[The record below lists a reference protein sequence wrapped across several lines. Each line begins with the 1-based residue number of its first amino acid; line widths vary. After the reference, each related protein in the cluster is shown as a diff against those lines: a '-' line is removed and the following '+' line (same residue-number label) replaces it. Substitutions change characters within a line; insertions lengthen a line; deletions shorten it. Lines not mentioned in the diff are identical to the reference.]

1 MNHLD
6 NKRAQTAE
14 ELRRMYNLDDLPKDR
29 RAIENNKLGLTRV
42 ESEQSSIL
50 KSLIINLGNTL
61 ESQSEIALWFF
72 DGIPTLENTPASEW
86 ENLEEHIG
94 DLYYDKGTGHVYK
107 FIHEND
113 TYNWIQ
119 QNDPSLI
126 QAMALTNAELDT
138 LDNTRKVFFG
148 TPWPPYDNG
157 DWYIDKNGDLYI
169 CQISKPVTE
178 TYSSNDFII
187 ASKYTDDTK
196 ANEVSGKLTI
206 VSGQVTTIIQNLELI
221 SQTIED
227 NRYYVDENGEKHL
240 ISVATSQLQ
249 QSVKSIQ
256 AMFQIT
262 GGNNLIKNSVGLFG
276 NEYWSQSETGTFSF
290 GEDSNLIGKTTSS
303 SKISISKGT
312 LTSLATNIGGLTIG
326 TVKSFNFKIKQD
338 EDVTT
343 TVTLYGLSESSPIYK
358 KTFTGKMDWQ
368 DIYNEEECRFFV
380 DNPDVTLKIESSS
393 TYNGKVEISDLM
405 LNDGEK
411 QAWQPSSGEVWGT
424 VIKMSQLGISC
435 YSIEGGF
442 VTMMT
447 TTGFQVRELHGST
460 IGNVITDLTKLGIT
474 TIDITQSGKHI
485 QKNLV
490 HDIVNSKGHE
500 VYIEYIQEVI

>member
-1 MNHLD
+1 MNYLD
-6 NKRAQTAE
+6 NKRVQTAE
-14 ELRRMYNLDDLPKDR
+14 ELRRMYNLDNLDKDR
-29 RAIENNKLGLTRV
+29 RAIENNRSGLTRV
-42 ESEQSSIL
+42 ESEQNSIL

-72 DGIPTLENTPASEW
+72 DDIPTLDSIPTSNW
-86 ENLEEHIG
+86 KNLEEHIG
-94 DLYYDKGTGHVYK
+94 DLYYDKETGYVYK
-107 FIHEND
+107 FIYEND

-119 QNDPSLI
+119 QTDSSLI

-148 TPWPPYDNG
+148 TPSPPYDNG
-157 DWYIDKNGDLYI
+157 DWYIDDNGDLYI
-169 CQISKPVTE
+169 CQISKLATE
-178 TYSSNDFII
+178 IYNSNDFII

-249 QSVKSIQ
+249 QSLKSIQ

-276 NEYWSQSETGTFSF
+276 NEYWSQSETGAFSF
-290 GEDSNLIGKTTSS
+290 GEDSNLIGKTTSA
-303 SKISISKGT
+303 SKITISKGT
-312 LTSLATNIGGLTIG
+312 LTSLSTNIGGLTLD
-326 TVKSFNFKIKQD
+326 TVKSFNFKIRQD

-343 TVTLYGLSESSPIYK
+343 TVTLWGMSESSPLYK
-358 KTFTGKMDWQ
+358 KTFTGAMNWQ

-380 DNPDVTLKIESSS
+380 DNTDLTLKIESESV
-393 TYNGKVEISDLM
+393 YNGKVEISDLM

-411 QAWQPSSGEVWGT
+411 QQWQPSSGEVWGT

-435 YSIEGGF
+435 YSLEGGF

-447 TTGFQVRELHGST
+447 TQGFQVRQLHGSS
-460 IGNVITDLTKLGIT
+460 IGDVISQFTNLGLE
-474 TIDITQSGKHI
+474 TIDIFQTGKYT

-490 HDIVNSKGHE
+490 HDVINSNGHE
-500 VYIEYIQEVI
+500 VYIEYIKG